1 MKKDNLNNE
10 NLENDDVEEFVN
22 RDKVDATCNVEEG
35 KDQDAPFNPNDV
47 PREGTYKAHKG
58 PKREDTATDVYYKT
72 ECKLPDSKVA
82 VPTEDS
88 VDEAKEWVDDQNKM

>member
-1 MKKDNLNNE
+1 MKKDNVDKKKVE
-10 NLENDDVEEFVN
+10 KDDVGM
-22 RDKVDATCNVEEG
+22 TCVPEDNKY
-35 KDQDAPFNPNDV
+35 KDGPFEPKDV
-47 PREGTYKAHKG
+47 ADEGTYKEHKG

-82 VPTEDS
+82 VPTKDS